1 MKKLLITGASGF
13 LGSRIAAFYKDKYH
27 ILAPSHTEMDITDTK
42 SVERYFCSNKP
53 DFVIHCAA
61 ISQIPVCEQKPEF
74 SWKVNVTGSENIAKT
89 ASQYSAKCI
98 LCSSDQVYCGSI
110 QSLCNSEND
119 PLNPHNIYGKEK
131 FFAEKSCLQLNKDS
145 VHLRLS
151 WMYDAYS
158 SSTSSRNDFTRQIIN
173 SIISATA
180 LTLSTN
186 DKRGISDVWE
196 VIKNIEKTFELPGG
210 IYNFG
215 SPNDKNT
222 YQTALHIFTTLDYD
236 TSLLQKT
243 AFETARNL
251 TMNQEKINHFGI
263 YFSSTTDAVIR
274 CLKQIH

>member
-13 LGSRIAAFYKDKYH
+13 LGSRISAFYKNKYH
-27 ILAPSHTEMDITDTK
+27 VLTPRHTDMDITDAE
-42 SVERYFCSNKP
+42 SVERYFMSNRP

-61 ISQIPVCEQKPEF
+61 ISQIPICEQKPDF
-74 SWKVNVTGSENIAKT
+74 SWVVNVSGSENIAKT
-89 ASQYSAKCI
+89 AAQYSAKCI
-98 LCSSDQVYCGSI
+98 LCSSDQVYCGNI
-110 QSLCNSEND
+110 QSLCNSESE

-151 WMYDAYS
+151 WMYDAHS
-158 SSTSSRNDFTRQIIN
+158 SDTSSRNDFTSQIRN
-173 SIISATA
+173 CVNNAA
-180 LTLSTN
+180 TLSLSAN

-196 VIKNIEKTFELPGG
+196 VIKNIEKTFDLPGG

-222 YQTALHIFTTLDYD
+222 YETALYIFTTLDYD
-236 TSLLQKT
+236 TSLLQKMT
-243 AFETARNL
+243 FETERNL

-263 YFSSTTDAVIR
+263 YFSSTADAVIR

>member
-27 ILAPSHTEMDITDTK
+27 ILTPGHTEMDITDAA
-42 SVERYFCSNKP
+42 SVEHYFRSNKP

-61 ISQIPVCEQKPEF
+61 ISQIPLCEQKPEF

-110 QSLCNSEND
+110 QLLCNSESD
-119 PLNPHNIYGKEK
+119 PLNPNNIYGKEK
-131 FFAEKSCLQLNKDS
+131 YFAEKSCLQLNKDS

-151 WMYDAYS
+151 WMYDAHS

-173 SIISATA
+173 SVISATA